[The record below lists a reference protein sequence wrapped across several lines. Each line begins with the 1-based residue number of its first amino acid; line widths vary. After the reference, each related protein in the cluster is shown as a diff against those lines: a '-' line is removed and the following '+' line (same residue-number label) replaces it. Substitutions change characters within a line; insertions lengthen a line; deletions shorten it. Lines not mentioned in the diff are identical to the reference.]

1 MALKIRLSRV
11 GATHQPIYHVV
22 VAEARSRRDGAA
34 VEILGSYNPRSKKQ
48 DALTLDLARAEH
60 WLSKGALPTDTAKT
74 LIKKARKKAE
84 IAAAESPAP
93 AATTEIPAIVPDAPA
108 VAPAAAATP
117 AAA

>member
-11 GATHQPIYHVV
+11 GATHEPIYKVV

-34 VEILGSYNPRSKKQ
+34 VEVLGTYNPRSKKQ
-48 DALTLDLARAEH
+48 DALTLNLARAEH

-84 IAAAESPAP
+84 IAAANAP
-93 AATTEIPAIVPDAPA
+93 AAPATTEIPAFVPDAPA
-108 VAPAAAATP
+108 ATP
-117 AAA
+117 AA